1 MNSNTEPLTADP
13 QIMHNWVTQHFG
25 ATPPGLLAVCST
37 RNFAGIRTANADN
50 LVEWAM
56 REDRAVAEG
65 IYVRVTT
72 IAPGSVTKGRGR
84 AEDSYAL
91 FDMWSDLDFGNDGHK
106 TENLP
111 QSAEEAADI
120 PVLAGLPPATET
132 HNSGGGLY
140 KRWKLTTP
148 VIIGEDI
155 ESAAAAQLAADWQNI
170 LLLGAKKLGVDYG
183 TGVKDLAR
191 VLRLPG
197 TINRKAG
204 RTPVMCRVLEG
215 DGPSYTLEELL
226 ELADALKPKPKPAP
240 VRTAPAPRPATAGA
254 SRSNG
259 PGPIEILGNHP
270 CCGEILS
277 YVGCT
282 YHQQE
287 PGSCSYCGGDC
298 QQWLRPGWSTGA
310 STTGVSVH
318 KGGAAVTV
326 RTDNFPGFDP
336 GSLNQVLS
344 PGMLFAA
351 LHHNGDLGAAAADIR
366 NAANDTPQATSAARA
381 LPSEVLAEVR
391 ATSRTGR
398 GQHLRPVPAP
408 RSEAP
413 TDGANALQPDAAP
426 DDDSGKENDTKTAP
440 EEPANFPY
448 HKVFGLPEGIKTP
461 SGYKTDSRGV
471 WAKRGIGDSEV
482 WVRFAFSPLAVTATF
497 EDPEGDQYIELS
509 WLDRSLTFTRKISR
523 IVSRET
529 AKRGRKL
536 IEQLG
541 AAGLPAV
548 EGDARLV
555 EKWLAEFEASNIGKI
570 PAEKLA
576 RWLGWQDDGSFVCS
590 PEDGTKVDV
599 VYEEMRG
606 PAKAHGRKGTL
617 EGWKE
622 AVKPLAD
629 YPVPRVAI
637 AAALAAALLKPL
649 GLNSFTLDIS
659 SRSTKGKTTC
669 LQCALSVWADPSEH
683 ASAMSNWRTTL
694 YAIEKRLNL
703 VRGIVTV
710 FDETMAVT
718 DDSLIDEVLYQL
730 PMNHGKARSG
740 GAFGNMLPW
749 ETILLSSGERPALS
763 FTTSQGAAAR
773 ILGTTISPFGENG
786 GEAAFNAREG
796 VLANHGHAGAEFVSY
811 LIERLA
817 APGGRDAL
825 KARHKELTESFK
837 GDSNMT
843 GRRAPMV
850 AVLVLAELT
859 ACRIGLLPYEP
870 MAIEKWQ
877 KLFTAHNPTDN
888 RPEMAMDVL
897 REHVAGHSWELWSA
911 NRHPDDKPPFQGWLG
926 VLSEAKDGTL
936 RVALLPNRVKK
947 VLADAGY
954 SLDAVVDSWVD
965 AGYLD
970 VLESQRPKH
979 LVPRRF
985 DGMRPKCLS
994 FTTTGINVRDT
1005 TAEAA

>member
-13 QIMHNWVTQHFG
+13 DILRAWLAPRFE
-25 ATPPGLLAVCST
+25 APGLVSLCSKNNWTGIQTDDLDRAVT
-37 RNFAGIRTANADN
+37 
-50 LVEWAM
+50 WAM
-56 REDRAVAEG
+56 AEDRAGAEG
-65 IYVRVTT
+65 IYCRVTT
-72 IAPGSVTKGRGR
+72 VTNRFSAGSRGSAR
-84 AEDSYAL
+84 DSHAL
-91 FDMWSDLDFGNDGHK
+91 LGMWSDIDFGNDLHK
-106 TENLP
+106 AKDLP
-111 QSAEEAADI
+111 ATADEARDI
-120 PVLAGLPPATET
+120 PRFAKLPEPTRVEHSGAGLYAWWEFDQP
-132 HNSGGGLY
+132 L
-140 KRWKLTTP
+140 
-148 VIIGEDI
+148 VIGEDI
-155 ESAAAAQLAADWQNI
+155 SYDAATQLAADWQNI
-170 LLLGAKKLGVDYG
+170 LLLGAKKLGVGYG

-191 VLRLPG
+191 VLGAVG
-197 TINRKAG
+197 TINRKPG
-204 RTPVMCRVLEG
+204 REPAMRRVIEDNGTTYSL
-215 DGPSYTLEELL
+215 DAML
-226 ELADALKPKPKPAP
+226 ELAAALKPKPKPAP
-240 VRTAPAPRPATAGA
+240 ARTAPEPRAATTAAG
-254 SRSNG
+254 RSDG

-277 YVGCT
+277 FVGCT

-298 QQWLRPGWSTGA
+298 QQWLRPGWATGA
-310 STTGVSVH
+310 STTGISVH

-326 RTDNFPGFDP
+326 RTDNFPGFDQ
-336 GSLNQVLS
+336 GSLSKVLS

-351 LHHNGDLGAAAADIR
+351 LHHGGDLGAAAIDIR
-366 NAANDTPQATSAARA
+366 RAANGNPKASAAANA
-381 LPSEVLAEVR
+381 LPAEVLDDVR
-391 ATSRTGR
+391 TTSRTNKA
-398 GQHLRPVPAP
+398 QYLRSVPAP
-408 RSEAP
+408 RTEAP
-413 TDGANALQPDAAP
+413 IDGANALQPDVTP
-426 DDDSGKENDTKTAP
+426 NDDSGEEKGTETTP
-440 EEPANFPY
+440 EKPPNFPY
-448 HKVFGLPEGIKTP
+448 HTVFGLPEGIKTP
-461 SGYKTDSRGV
+461 TGYKTDSRGV
-471 WAKRGIGDSEV
+471 WVKRGIGDSEV
-482 WVRFAFSPLAVTATF
+482 EVRFAFSPLVVTATF
-497 EDPEGDQYIELS
+497 EDPEGNQYIELS

-548 EGDARLV
+548 EGDARVV

-622 AVKPLAD
+622 AVKPLAN

-637 AAALAAALLKPL
+637 AAGLAAVLLKPL

-669 LQCALSVWADPSEH
+669 LQCALSIWADPSEH

-796 VLANHGHAGAEFVSY
+796 VLANHGHAGPEFVSY
-811 LIERLA
+811 IIERLA

-825 KARHKELTESFK
+825 RARHKELTESFK

-870 MAIEKWQ
+870 MPIEKWQ

-911 NRHPDDKPPFQGWLG
+911 NRHPEDKPPFQGWLG
-926 VLSEAKDGTL
+926 VLSEAKDGTT
-936 RVALLPNRVKK
+936 RVALLPSRVKK
-947 VLADAGY
+947 ILADAGY

-970 VLESQRPKH
+970 TLESQRPKY

-1005 TAEAA
+1005 ADEAA